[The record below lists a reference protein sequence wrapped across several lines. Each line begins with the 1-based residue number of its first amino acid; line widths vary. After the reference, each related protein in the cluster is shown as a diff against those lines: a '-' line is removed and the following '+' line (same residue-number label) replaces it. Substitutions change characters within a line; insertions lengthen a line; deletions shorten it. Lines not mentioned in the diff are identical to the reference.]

1 MPAGLFGPVNVNAEV
16 EDFKREVFR
25 LHKAICSDLP
35 YYQHR
40 FSTLNS
46 AGHAPNDDHR
56 LASH

>member
-35 YYQHR
+35 YYRHR
-40 FSTLNS
+40 FS
-46 AGHAPNDDHR
+46 R
-56 LASH
+56 R